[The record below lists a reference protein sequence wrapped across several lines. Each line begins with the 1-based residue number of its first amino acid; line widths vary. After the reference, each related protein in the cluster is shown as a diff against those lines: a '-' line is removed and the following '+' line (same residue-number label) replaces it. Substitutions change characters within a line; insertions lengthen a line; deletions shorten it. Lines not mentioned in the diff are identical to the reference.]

1 MFAML
6 ISLPCWRRL
15 CLAGLKEGGEDAGE
29 RWERAKKERGGAG
42 TVRVNKVWWEQ
53 GVVRQGGNRKREVEK
68 V

>member
-42 TVRVNKVWWEQ
+42 TVRVN
-53 GVVRQGGNRKREVEK
+53 
-68 V
+68 